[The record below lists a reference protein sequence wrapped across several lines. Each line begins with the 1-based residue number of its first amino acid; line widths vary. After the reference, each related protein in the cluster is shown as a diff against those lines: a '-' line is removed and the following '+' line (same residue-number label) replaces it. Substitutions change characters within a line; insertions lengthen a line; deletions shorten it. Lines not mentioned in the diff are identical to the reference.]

1 MFLADIT
8 ETNNVVL
15 TELNS
20 GDTISEK
27 MIKFGVA
34 KSSKKPSR
42 PNKLDIRLKDL
53 PLDTQ
58 IFLTRGG
65 MLDDDDDEDDMNE
78 ANGESWA
85 PNSDAI
91 LRAIRWNGLK

>member
-1 MFLADIT
+1 
-8 ETNNVVL
+8 
-15 TELNS
+15 
-20 GDTISEK
+20 
-27 MIKFGVA
+27 
-34 KSSKKPSR
+34 
-42 PNKLDIRLKDL
+42 
-53 PLDTQ
+53 
-58 IFLTRGG
+58 